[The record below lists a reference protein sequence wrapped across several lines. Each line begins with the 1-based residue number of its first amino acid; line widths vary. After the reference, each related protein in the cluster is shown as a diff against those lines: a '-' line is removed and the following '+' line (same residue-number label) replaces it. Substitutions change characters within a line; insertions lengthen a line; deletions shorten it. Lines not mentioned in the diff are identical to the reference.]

1 MAESENE
8 MSRKKTTQIDRTVSS
23 RIKGLASIIM
33 ILFGILLV
41 RLVWLQV
48 IEYKDYTEK
57 KDDYTSIRQ
66 YQSPPRGQIYDRNGN
81 VLAKTVVSH
90 NFVYTS
96 PNNMSYDDYRF
107 YANRIVSVFDIDP
120 ASFSDQD
127 KKEAYM
133 TWTTW
138 LDTDDAAY
146 QARNLL
152 TEKERQQL
160 DAGEMSESERYA
172 LLMERIGEDEIK
184 EMKEEEL
191 KEAVVYQR
199 MTANLNAG
207 QESVI
212 MEDVSDDDVAY
223 LVEHKTEFPG
233 FDVDFGGW
241 KREYPYGETLSDVI
255 GKITTGTQGLPADN
269 LSYFLSRGY
278 QRNAPVGVSGLEFQ
292 YNDLL
297 SGTEEINLVTY
308 DSNGLA
314 QTELIQQGM
323 AGYDIVISVDIN
335 LQKACDDI
343 LKSYLQENAGTPGR
357 ENFSSLF
364 MNLIQPD
371 TGDILALS
379 GYQIDLDTRQLT
391 YFASG
396 NYSSLVN
403 PGSSIKGATVY
414 MGLTEGVVQP
424 TELINDDVMNI
435 AGEEFGSYKNYGP
448 VDARR
453 ALEVSSN
460 VYMFNVAIRMA
471 QGTYVEGEP
480 LSLPD
485 AENTFTK
492 MRGYYS
498 MFGLGNP
505 TGLDI
510 PNETGSYMGAG
521 TSPGMLLNFAIG
533 QLDMYSPVQLNQY
546 IAAIAEN
553 GKLYQLHFFKYAQEV
568 NSDEIVDLRTAHLK
582 STVPQG
588 TEENLT
594 VVQEGMRACVTGESC
609 GKGLKE
615 LGVSVAAKTGTAE
628 VGEWVTSN
636 LVGFAPYEDPEVS
649 FACSAPTSGE
659 NKQGTAPNPCSNT
672 IMPEVLKQFFAMY
685 PEGL

>member
-1 MAESENE
+1 
-8 MSRKKTTQIDRTVSS
+8 MSRKKRTRTDRVVSS
-23 RIKGLASIIM
+23 RIKGLASIILV
-33 ILFGILLV
+33 LFGVLLV

-48 IEYKDYTEK
+48 IQYKDYTEK

-66 YQSPPRGQIYDRNGN
+66 YHTPPRGQIYDRNGN

-90 NFVYTS
+90 NVVYTS

-107 YANRIVSVFDIDP
+107 YANRIVSVFDVD
-120 ASFSDQD
+120 ADSFTDQD

-138 LDTDDAAY
+138 LDPDDKEY

-152 TEKERQQL
+152 TKSELEKL
-160 DAGEMSESERYA
+160 DSGEMSESERYA
-172 LLMERIGEDEIK
+172 LLMERIGEDQIK
-184 EMKEEEL
+184 EMDEEEL

-255 GKITTGTQGLPADN
+255 GKITTSTQGLPADN
-269 LSYFLSRGY
+269 LDYFLSRGY

-297 SGTEEINLVTY
+297 SGTEEISLVTY

-314 QTELIQQGM
+314 QTEVIQQGM

-335 LQKACDDI
+335 LQQACDDI
-343 LKSYLQENAGTPGR
+343 LKNYLVENAGTAGR

-364 MNLIQPD
+364 MNLIQPE
-371 TGDILALS
+371 TGDVLALS
-379 GYQIDLDTRQLT
+379 GYQIDLDTKQLT

-403 PGSSIKGATVY
+403 PGSCIKGTTVY

-448 VDARR
+448 VDARK

-460 VYMFNVAIRMA
+460 VYMFNVAIRLA
-471 QGTYVEGEP
+471 QGTYVEGEA

-485 AENTFTK
+485 ADNTFQK

-510 PNETGSYMGAG
+510 PNESGSYMGAG

-533 QLDMYSPVQLNQY
+533 QLDMYSPMQLNQY
-546 IAAIAEN
+546 ISTVAES

-568 NSDEIVDLRTAHLK
+568 NSEEVVDLKTAHLK
-582 STVPQG
+582 STVPAG
-588 TEENLT
+588 TEENLK
-594 VVQEGMRACVTGESC
+594 VVQEGMQACVTGGYC
-609 GKGLKE
+609 GDGLKD
-615 LGVSVAAKTGTAE
+615 LGVSAAAKTGTAE

-636 LVGFAPYEDPEVS
+636 LVGYAPYEDPEVS
-649 FACSAPTSGE
+649 FACSAPTSGQ
-659 NKQGTAPNPCSNT
+659 NKQGTAPNPCST
-672 IMPEVLKQFFAMY
+672 SIMPAVLKKYFEMY
-685 PEGL
+685 PAGSN